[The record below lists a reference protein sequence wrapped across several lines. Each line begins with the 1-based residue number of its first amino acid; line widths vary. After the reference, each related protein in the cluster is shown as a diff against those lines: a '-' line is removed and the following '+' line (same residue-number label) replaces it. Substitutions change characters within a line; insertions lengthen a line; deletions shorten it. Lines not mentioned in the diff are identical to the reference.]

1 MEEQYWVGDFFI
13 DLTRNQLTQRQQSQT
28 LPPKALAVL
37 TCLAKSKGK
46 VVSQDELL
54 ANVWPNTV
62 VSPNTLQRCIAQL
75 RKALGDD
82 GKVQHYIK
90 THAKQGYS
98 LEADVQWQASP
109 QHSTEQAQEHSAG
122 QALAQTDSHTKLTD
136 AVTKTEAKTAAHSD
150 IHTDTD
156 TSNSTNTDTNASVA
170 DKAQLANGKQRQY
183 LGIAAIVV
191 LLFVVAVMGY
201 QQSDSA
207 GQKPLVIKAIKPLTS
222 TDNRELASIYSPD
235 GQYVIFQR
243 FPEVL
248 CTSNLW
254 AKNLNTQQEF
264 QLSDQLGAYGNLAF
278 SADGST
284 LAYVQ
289 QDSCGQ
295 PVTQKSCF
303 KLQSIDF
310 QQALKSP
317 QTPDTIMECNN
328 SEIRS
333 VKWLNNEEITLMQKH
348 EQRWQLIRYSMTD
361 HSSETIFSLADGN
374 IFAYDYSPSQN
385 LIALTSIHSDGERY
399 IETLTPQGQLL
410 GSHPITYPD
419 GIPKYRPIYAN
430 FSSVDNQLIFS
441 TGKQLYTLSYQGEIQ
456 PVSLPLVDAIGSPVF
471 HPDGTR
477 MLAIKGHY
485 DSDIIAVPLS
495 QFDAN
500 TAEKNQP
507 ASLNYQV
514 IARSTFGEDQPKFR
528 PSVTDNSPAAAIAF
542 SSKRSGNSQL
552 WLTDNATT
560 RLSDFTPGSY
570 IYNFAWAEDGNSLLV
585 NVSSEL
591 KQVYLD
597 GRSED
602 VNLSYPVTK
611 LFHWHSNQHA
621 VLAMVMINGVEKFAE
636 INLASA
642 DIRILNHKRV
652 TWARY
657 SDNGQLIYMDHM
669 DRIWQPKGIEDQLI
683 TPLIG
688 QGSDKRFV
696 INNNIIYGINDDFQ
710 LWSYGIES
718 QQFTLMA
725 QLPDT
730 VDDIT
735 DANQHTLLMTMRIAA
750 RKDVVELT
758 LQ

>member
-1 MEEQYWVGDFFI
+1 MEEQYWVGDYFI

-37 TCLAKSKGK
+37 TCLAKRKGN

-54 ANVWPNTV
+54 ATVWPNTV

-98 LEADVQWQASP
+98 LEADVQWQTSP
-109 QHSTEQAQEHSAG
+109 LPGAEQAPEPSIHN
-122 QALAQTDSHTKLTD
+122 AQTDSVSKP
-136 AVTKTEAKTAAHSD
+136 EAKIATESD
-150 IHTDTD
+150 A
-156 TSNSTNTDTNASVA
+156 NVSVA
-170 DKAQLANGKQRQY
+170 NKPEQVKVKQVKAKQRQY
-183 LGIAAIVV
+183 VGLAVFV
-191 LLFVVAVMGY
+191 TLLFIVAFIGY
-201 QQSDSA
+201 QQIDST
-207 GQKPLVIKAIKPLTS
+207 GKNSLVIKAIKPLTS
-222 TDNRELASIYSPD
+222 TDNRELASVYSPD

-248 CTSNLW
+248 CTSHLW

-278 SADGST
+278 SADGNT

-310 QQALKSP
+310 QQALKAP
-317 QTPDTIMECNN
+317 QTPNTIMECNN

-333 VKWLNNEEITLMQKH
+333 VKWLNNDDITLLQKH

-374 IFAYDYSPSQN
+374 IFAYDYSASQN
-385 LIALTSIHSDGERY
+385 LIALTSIHSDGSRN

-410 GSHPITYPD
+410 GSYPITYPD
-419 GIPKYRPIYAN
+419 SIPKYRPIYAN
-430 FSSVDNQLIFS
+430 FSSVDNQLVFS
-441 TGKQLYTLSYQGEIQ
+441 TGKQLYTLSYQGDIQ

-507 ASLNYQV
+507 TSINYQV

-528 PSVTDNSPAAAIAF
+528 PSVNGNSSADTKAAIAY
-542 SSKRSGNSQL
+542 SSRRSGSSQL

-560 RLSDFTPGSY
+560 RLSDFTLGSY
-570 IYNFAWAEDGNSLLV
+570 IYNFAWAEDGASLLV

-597 GRSED
+597 GRSVD
-602 VNLSYPVTK
+602 ANLSYPVTK
-611 LFHWHSNQHA
+611 LFHWHSNQHT

-636 INLASA
+636 IDLTSA
-642 DIRILNHKRV
+642 EIRIINHKRV
-652 TWARY
+652 TWAQY

-683 TPLIG
+683 APLIG

-696 INNNIIYGINDDFQ
+696 IKNNIIYGINDDFQ
-710 LWSYGIES
+710 LWSYGLEN
-718 QQFTLMA
+718 QQFALIA

-735 DANQHTLLMTMRIAA
+735 DANQHTLLMTMRVAA
-750 RKDVVELT
+750 RKDVVELS
-758 LQ
+758 LK